1 MEEEEG
7 ESAEGWGEGKE
18 EKQKQQQPYV
28 APKSLK
34 SLATGPFQKMFATS
48 WWRWINHLFPNI
60 SKSISSG
67 IELTQFISQSLS
79 PFLSLLFAMIDTGKT
94 VLLIKPIWS
103 TRCTLCSHVNI
114 LNSYHDLR
122 SCHHRVLSLL
132 PT

>member
-79 PFLSLLFAMIDTGKT
+79 PFLSPLCHDRYWQNCVAYQAHLVNPLHPLLTCEHLK
-94 VLLIKPIWS
+94 LIP
-103 TRCTLCSHVNI
+103 
-114 LNSYHDLR
+114 
-122 SCHHRVLSLL
+122 
-132 PT
+132 